1 MGGIEVVRAGTL
13 TTGSTTVG
21 ILREKAFESGS
32 VVFSKSTVAGGTVSN
47 WHHHGGR
54 DLYGYVVS
62 GRLVLEQGKSGQ
74 ESVEVRQGDFFHIH
88 PGLVHR
94 DVNPERTE
102 PAVIVNLLLGE
113 GEPVVNVEAPPG

>member
-1 MGGIEVVRAGTL
+1 MEGIDVVRVGTL
-13 TTGSTTVG
+13 ATGSTTVG
-21 ILREKAFESGS
+21 ILREKAFDSGS

-47 WHHHGGR
+47 WHHHGAR

-62 GRLVLEQGKSGQ
+62 GRLVLEQGKAGQ

-94 DVNPERTE
+94 DVNPARTE